1 MPLVWSVG
9 IDHQGHLGQL
19 GRLIRM
25 RKLLAKETGTG
36 LIELA
41 LILPLLIMLVLGV
54 FDIGRGY
61 VTYITLENSVREG
74 ARWLTTHPRDLDT
87 VNMAR
92 ARVLAEAGNIPLT
105 ADEITIT
112 PSQASYQAG
121 DEITVAIDYPYT
133 LMFGAIT
140 GLPTAW
146 LRLETTMT
154 VLY

>member
-1 MPLVWSVG
+1 
-9 IDHQGHLGQL
+9 
-19 GRLIRM
+19 M
-25 RKLLAKETGTG
+25 RKMFGQETGSG

-41 LILPLLIMLVLGV
+41 LVLPVLILLVLGV

-74 ARWLTTHPRDLDT
+74 ARWLTTHPRDLDA
-87 VNMAR
+87 VNTAR
-92 ARVLAEAGNIPLT
+92 ARVLAEAGNIALT

-121 DEITVAIDYPYT
+121 DEIMVAIDYPYA
-133 LMFGAIT
+133 LLFGAIT
-140 GLPTAW
+140 GLPTAR
-146 LRLETTMT
+146 LHLETTMT

>member
-1 MPLVWSVG
+1 M
-9 IDHQGHLGQL
+9 
-19 GRLIRM
+19 RM
-25 RKLLAKETGTG
+25 RRMLKQETGSG
-36 LIELA
+36 LVELA
-41 LILPLLIMLVLGV
+41 LVLPMLIMLVLGV

-74 ARWLTTHPRDLDT
+74 ARWLTTHPRDLDA
-87 VNMAR
+87 VNTAR

-105 ADEITIT
+105 ADEIIIT
-112 PSQASYQAG
+112 PSQASYDAG
-121 DEITVAIDYPYT
+121 DTITVAIDYPYT

-140 GLPTAW
+140 GLPTAR